1 MARTK
6 KKNDLAPPKTFGE
19 RVKAIRKSLKLRQ
32 EDMAG
37 AVEISGTYFSE
48 IENDKSKPGH
58 DFFYNIIKN
67 YHVNPYYLF
76 FGQGEMFGESVSGE
90 GEVLTDGKKIKT
102 GDKIIDEMLYY
113 FFNSP
118 MVHSYLIYH
127 FRKLYNEDK
136 ESIMKDLERPQEE
149 KKSG

>member
-6 KKNDLAPPKTFGE
+6 KKTNLAPPKTFGE
-19 RVKAIRKSLKLRQ
+19 RVKAIRTSLKLTQ
-32 EDMAG
+32 KEMG
-37 AVEISGTYFSE
+37 PVVGISTTYFSE
-48 IENDKSKPGH
+48 IEKDKAKPCH

-76 FGQGEMFGESVSGE
+76 FGEGEMFGGMES
-90 GEVLTDGKKIKT
+90 EVLPDGKKIKT
-102 GDKIIDEMLYY
+102 GNKNIDEMLYY

-118 MVHSYLIYH
+118 MMHSYLMYH

-136 ESIMKDLERPQEE
+136 PGIIKDIENSKEE
-149 KKSG
+149 